1 MLRLARNLREGE
13 LLIDAGV
20 FDGTDWSLQGILAGA
35 TVLGFEP
42 LKENRR
48 LIDDRLPVRLSEHSL
63 SRKHS
68 FLEVPPGEPVPLRPW
83 RDVFQGAGH
92 SYIVAAA
99 LGERVRKL
107 NMTTRYDYSSISD
120 QGYLTGP
127 PNMEVELIAMTTLDD
142 VIYDY
147 LPYDRIQ
154 LLKLDV
160 EGATAVEGPKP
171 LRGHEELIVDRDS
184 ESLYVT

>member
-1 MLRLARNLREGE
+1 MPN
-13 LLIDAGV
+13 
-20 FDGTDWSLQGILAGA
+20 
-35 TVLGFEP
+35 
-42 LKENRR
+42 
-48 LIDDRLPVRLSEHSL
+48 
-63 SRKHS
+63 
-68 FLEVPPGEPVPLRPW
+68 RPW
-83 RDVFQGAGH
+83 SSVFKGPGH
-92 SYIVAAA
+92 SYIMAAA
-99 LGERVRKL
+99 LGERVRQL

-160 EGATAVEGPKP
+160 GGAAMQNLFEVMRNRQMLDIE
-171 LRGHEELIVDRDS
+171 
-184 ESLYVT
+184 